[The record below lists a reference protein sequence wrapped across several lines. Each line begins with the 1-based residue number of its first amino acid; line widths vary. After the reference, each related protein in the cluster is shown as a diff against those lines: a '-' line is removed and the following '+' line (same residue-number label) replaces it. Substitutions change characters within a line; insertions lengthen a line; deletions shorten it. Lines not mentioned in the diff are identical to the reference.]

1 MSDRLNPYHRI
12 MPENDT
18 SKQNAFSHLSDSA
31 RSYIRLL
38 VEDTKLSVAEKLTRL
53 LAAVAMCSL
62 LTILITAAL
71 VFVSIAAGLALST
84 VIPPLW
90 AFVIVAAFY
99 ILMMVLLLCFRTK
112 LLVNPIA
119 RFISRLLLDAPQSS
133 ESNDK
138 PATTA

>member
-1 MSDRLNPYHRI
+1 

-18 SKQNAFSHLSDSA
+18 SKQNAFSRLTESA
-31 RSYIRLL
+31 RTYMRLL
-38 VEDTKLSVAEKLTRL
+38 MEDTKLNVAEKLTRL
-53 LAAVAMCSL
+53 LAAIALCSL

-71 VFVSIAAGLALST
+71 VFISIAAGLALST
-84 VIPPLW
+84 VMSPLW
-90 AFVIVAAFY
+90 AFVIVASFY

-119 RFISRLLLDAPQSS
+119 RFISRLLLDAPQTNK
-133 ESNDK
+133 SNDK